1 MDTKASEQN
10 KSKRIWKIEKY
21 RNREDYEK
29 CKPYEV
35 SEFEGNII
43 LDEGA
48 NAMWTLV
55 AGGTETAFNAANS
68 YLGVGDSSTAEA
80 ATQTGLQA
88 TTNKLYKGMVSGY
101 PQYGTARKI
110 VFKSEFIE
118 TEANFDWNEFT
129 VANGNSDSAKNINR
143 KVSAQGTKTS
153 GQIWTLSLTIQ
164 TQ

>member
-1 MDTKASEQN
+1 MQN
-10 KSKRIWKIEKY
+10 KISETNSSKRIWEIRKY
-21 RNREDYEK
+21 LNRSDYEK
-29 CKPYEV
+29 DKPFEV
-35 SEFEGNII
+35 SRFEGNII

-55 AGGTETAFNAANS
+55 AGGTETAFNAANA
-68 YLGVGDSSTAEA
+68 YLGVGDSNTAES

-101 PQYGTARKI
+101 PQYGTNRQI
-110 VFKSEFIE
+110 VFKSEFTE
-118 TEANFDWNEFT
+118 SEANFAWNEFT
-129 VANGNSDSAKNINR
+129 VANGSSDTAKNINR

-153 GQIWTLSLTIQ
+153 GQIWTLTFTIQ

>member
-1 MDTKASEQN
+1 MDTKTSEQN
-10 KSKRIWKIEKY
+10 KSKRIWIIEKY
-21 RNREDYEK
+21 LNRKDYEEG
-29 CKPYEV
+29 KPYEV

-68 YLGVGDSSTAEA
+68 YLGVGDSNTAES

-88 TTNKLYKGMVSGY
+88 TTNKLYKGMVTGY
-101 PQYGTARKI
+101 PQYGTSRQI
-110 VFKSEFIE
+110 VFKSQFDE
-118 TEANFDWNEFT
+118 TEANFAWNEFT
-129 VANGNSDSAKNINR
+129 VANGNSDTAKNINR

-153 GQIWTLSLTIQ
+153 GQVWTLTLTIQ